1 MKKNLTIIL
10 VAVFVIAG
18 GVFLISSKSKL
29 GEETSQP
36 NQLTEESAS
45 PQESLQE
52 KTTPGEPE
60 NNSTNPLSLGGSY
73 RCTYTIEKGLDVT
86 TYVKNGKMRTE
97 IPLGDDDTNISLYID
112 NKIYQWSTKEKQ
124 GFFMSVGEAEKQPD
138 MEVQDP
144 DKYLEDIKNK
154 YRLDCQNI
162 DLANDL
168 FAVPGD
174 IQFQDLSQLLNQ

>member
-18 GVFLISSKSKL
+18 GVFLISSKSKS

-36 NQLTEESAS
+36 NQPTEESVS
-45 PQESLQE
+45 LQESLQE
-52 KTTPGEPE
+52 KMTPGESE
-60 NNSTNPLSLGGSY
+60 NNSTNLLSLGGSY
-73 RCTYTIEKGLDVT
+73 RCTYTIEEGLDVT

-124 GFFMSVGEAEKQPD
+124 GFFMSVEEAEKQPD

-144 DKYLEDIKNK
+144 DEYLEDIKNK
-154 YRLDCQNI
+154 YRLDCKNI